1 MTPATPAEPAADDH
15 SEQHVDPRVARS
27 RARLLAAATA
37 ILVEAGPRAV
47 TVDAVAERSGVSK
60 STLYRHWPSQQDLL
74 VDVMRANVPDVDP
87 PDPALAF
94 EPALRTLVADLAS
107 ALADPEWRAIM
118 PAMMSLQHHLPDVAE
133 VFHRDHHD
141 KLSTLADVLAR
152 GATEGVIQAGV
163 DTDLAAHLL
172 IGPVVFA
179 VLTGAGRLDE
189 VVDEVVTRFLVAYR
203 PA

>member
-15 SEQHVDPRVARS
+15 SDQHVDPRVARS

-87 PDPALAF
+87 PDPALGF
-94 EPALRTLVADLAS
+94 EPALRTLVTDLAA
-107 ALADPEWRAIM
+107 ALTDPEWRAIM
-118 PAMMSLQHHLPDVAE
+118 PAMISLQHHQPDVAE

-141 KLSTLADVLAR
+141 KLCTLADVFAR
-152 GATEGVIQAGV
+152 GASERVIQPGL

-172 IGPVVFA
+172 IGPIVYA
-179 VLTGAGRLDE
+179 VLTGGGRIDE
-189 VVDEVVTRFLVAYR
+189 VVAETVDRFLAAYR
-203 PA
+203 AA